1 MDFLIYIFCCKS
13 QMLMNICLLMYD
25 SVFFNGMKITYH
37 CFRKAAGDEER
48 MLILFFN
55 RVLFL
60 LNWFCDLFNS
70 FILLMRISREAEGNL
85 KLNGLLLCSDIFLFG
100 MKVSFSGFYFSY
112 IVDVLKLREALLD
125 CIVYFGLLQKRQ
137 C

>member
-1 MDFLIYIFCCKS
+1 
-13 QMLMNICLLMYD
+13 
-25 SVFFNGMKITYH
+25 
-37 CFRKAAGDEER
+37 
-48 MLILFFN
+48 
-55 RVLFL
+55 
-60 LNWFCDLFNS
+60 
-70 FILLMRISREAEGNL
+70 MRISREAEGNL